1 MLGDEDGSRA
11 SRGCHSAGA
20 FPPLA
25 NPSSWRLHPHLSRKL
40 RPVTITHTTMFSTT
54 RRRCARSLL
63 AASPQTTESIPLFLV
78 PAFQYPVGAR
88 GFASTAPCQSK
99 IGSAPLSIPP
109 GVTFKVNEP
118 SVRGRG
124 ARTKA
129 MSTVQIKG
137 PLGELS
143 MDIPAYVN
151 INQDPALSGP
161 TLTVEDS
168 TDKKQKAMWGAQF
181 RCHHQ
186 PSIGLTFVRNDSRL
200 SPESHPRRQRRPF
213 RDSPLQ
219 WCRLSLDRRDHRH
232 NRRARIPWSA
242 VRESEGRVLPPY

>member
-1 MLGDEDGSRA
+1 MRMAFHGGDSA
-11 SRGCHSAGA
+11 SA

-25 NPSSWRLHPHLSRKL
+25 NPNSWQLHPQLSRKL
-40 RPVTITHTTMFSTT
+40 RPMTITHSTMFSTA

-78 PAFQYPVGAR
+78 PAFQHPAAAR

-109 GVTFKVNEP
+109 GVTFKVNAP
-118 SVRGRG
+118 SVKGRG

-161 TLTVEDS
+161 MLTVEDT
-168 TDKKQKAMWGAQF
+168 TDKKQKAMWGAHPDPNISHPFQ
-181 RCHHQ
+181 
-186 PSIGLTFVRNDSRL
+186 LTFARDNSRL
-200 SPESHPRRQRRPF
+200 PPKPHPRRQRGPF

-219 WCRLSLDRRDHRH
+219 WCRLSFDRRDHCYD
-232 NRRARIPWSA
+232 NPTRIPWSA
-242 VRESEGRVLPPY
+242 IRKSEGWILPPH